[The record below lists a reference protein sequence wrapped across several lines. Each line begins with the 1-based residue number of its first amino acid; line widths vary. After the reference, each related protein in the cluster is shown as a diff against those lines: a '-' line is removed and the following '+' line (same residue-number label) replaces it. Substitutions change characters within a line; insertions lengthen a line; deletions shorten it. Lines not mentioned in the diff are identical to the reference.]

1 MSTIIIRSQE
11 ERRLYAKKVCAYD
24 GEKVVGRAYVYVIFN
39 DLHEA
44 PYGLLEDVFVN
55 ESYRGRGVGGKLL
68 EKAIAEA
75 KECGCYK
82 LIGTSRLSRTEV
94 HEWYERLG
102 FEKYGYEFRMNL
114 V

>member
-1 MSTIIIRSQE
+1 MSTILYKTHE

-24 GEKVVGRAYVYVIFN
+24 GEREIGRAYVYVIYN

-55 ESYRGRGVGGKLL
+55 ESYRGKNIGNTLL
-68 EKAIAEA
+68 QHAISAA

-82 LIGTSRLSRTEV
+82 LIGTSRLERIAV

-102 FEKYGYEFRMNL
+102 FEKYGYEFRLNL
-114 V
+114 K